1 LSGHLKLGVKGLA
14 PYITSSDDS
23 ALVFSRI
30 VGVGGE
36 TKGEGRSRRSFVQY
50 DACLEDCWLCRAV
63 EV

>member
-1 LSGHLKLGVKGLA
+1 MSGHLKLDVKGLA
-14 PYITSSDDS
+14 SYITSSNDL

-50 DACLEDCWLCRAV
+50 DACLEDSWLCRAV
-63 EV
+63 DV